1 MSWTARR
8 HRNVGPSTA
17 DARSGAAVVFRPVSA
32 MRSGQVIAC
41 SFSLLAAG
49 VLLARGFI
57 GLVPGRP
64 VFLLLGLG
72 LGVSAVLGLA
82 IDHVEVRTRAQRP
95 DHVLVDEVNR
105 SRRFGHQLVL
115 VRVDCTEDTARWLV
129 GRLRS
134 TDWAWRRRGAT
145 YLLLVETDRA
155 GARELI
161 ERQSER
167 LPTSAFRLAVFPDD
181 ALTVGALHG
190 ALRPLEPTPGLS
202 TAAGDA
208 PPVPSA
214 TDEHADR
221 SVRLVTTAPPDDESE
236 RLTAEG

>member
-1 MSWTARR
+1 MRWTARR
-8 HRNVGPSTA
+8 QRNLDPSTA
-17 DARSGAAVVFRPVSA
+17 DTRSGASVVFRPVSA

-57 GLVPGRP
+57 GLIPGRP

-115 VRVDCTEDTARWLV
+115 VRVDCTENTARWLV

-134 TDWAWRRRGAT
+134 TDWAWRRRGET
-145 YLLLVETDRA
+145 YLLLVETDRT

-161 ERQSER
+161 ERQSAR

-190 ALRPLEPTPGLS
+190 ALRPLESAPDPS
-202 TAAGDA
+202 TAGGEAL
-208 PPVPSA
+208 PVPITA
-214 TDEHADR
+214 DEHADR
-221 SVRLVTTAPPDDESE
+221 SVRLVTMPSPDDGSE